1 MKSQNQNVMIPRT
14 TFVDLYKYFV
24 LGVRTDEAEESI
36 KKVLLDK
43 LEASIRHDL
52 YSRSKGASTVE
63 EREEARLEYLERV
76 GVPTSFRYRPKS

>member
-1 MKSQNQNVMIPRT
+1 MKNQNVMIPRT

-24 LGVRTDEAEESI
+24 LGVRSDEAEENI

-76 GVPTSFRYRPKS
+76 GIPASFRYRS